1 MTPLTAGTS
10 LVTGASGFVGAAIVR
25 ALRGR
30 GARVRAM
37 VRDGSDCSNLDGLD
51 LELVRGDLR
60 SSDDV
65 AAAVRDCAFVFH
77 VAADYRLWVP
87 DPEVMHDINVDG
99 TRRVLR
105 AAMDAGVERIV
116 YTSSVSTIGIPGDGT
131 AGDERTP
138 VSLHDMIGPY
148 KRSKFLAEELARRMA
163 TGEGCPVVI
172 VNPSTP
178 IGPRDIKPTPTG
190 RMIDDAVHGR
200 MPAYVDTGLNIVH
213 VDDVADGHLLA
224 FERGK
229 PGERYILG
237 GDNLSL
243 RELLT
248 LIAGMVGRRPP
259 TVCLPHWFALGVAH
273 IAEAWSKLSARVPQV
288 TVDAVRMSGH
298 KMYFSSERARTEL
311 GYTPR
316 PAEHAVRD
324 AVDWFRTDQ
333 RSVAATRLS
342 TR

>member
-1 MTPLTAGTS
+1 MTRLNAGTS
-10 LVTGASGFVGAAIVR
+10 LVTGASGFVGAAVAR
-25 ALRGR
+25 ALRAR
-30 GARVRAM
+30 GAGVRAM
-37 VRDGSDCSNLDGLD
+37 VRDGSDCRNLDDLD
-51 LELVRGDLR
+51 LEIVRGDLR
-60 SSDDV
+60 SADDL
-65 AAAVRDCAFVFH
+65 AAAVRGCTFVFH

-99 TRRVLR
+99 TGRVLR
-105 AAMDAGVERIV
+105 AAMDEGVERIV

-131 AGDERTP
+131 PGDERTA

-148 KRSKFLAEELARRMA
+148 KRSKFLAEELARRLAMD
-163 TGEGCPVVI
+163 ESCPVVI

-178 IGPRDIKPTPTG
+178 IGPGDIKPTPTG

-213 VDDVADGHLLA
+213 VDDVANGHLLA
-224 FERGK
+224 FDRGE

-237 GDNLSL
+237 GEDLSL

-259 TVCLPHWFALGVAH
+259 TVRLPHWFALGVAH
-273 IAEAWSKLSARVPQV
+273 VAEGWSKLSARVPQV

-298 KMYFSSERARTEL
+298 KMYFSSDRARTEL
-311 GYTPR
+311 GYAPR
-316 PAEHAVRD
+316 PAEQAVRD
-324 AVDWFRTDQ
+324 AVDWFSTDQ
-333 RSVAATRLS
+333 RSIAATRLS